1 MSKPGEWTFRNR
13 YPTQRVRLGKGGATI
28 QFSEGSLD
36 DEGHMLGVYR
46 TTDPHEAQRIRDAI
60 AKGGV
65 PAWEEDEE
73 ERAATQVLAQ
83 RRERAAARLAAQA
96 KADMAKATG

>member
-1 MSKPGEWTFRNR
+1 MSKPTEFTFRNR
-13 YPTQRVRLGKGGATI
+13 YPTQRVRLGKGGPTI
-28 QFSEGSLD
+28 QFAEGSLD

-46 TTDPHEAQRIRDAI
+46 TTNPTEAEAIRQAI

-73 ERAATQVLAQ
+73 EREAVKILTQ
-83 RRERAAARLAAQA
+83 RRERAAARLAEQA
-96 KADMAKATG
+96 KASMKAAG